1 MNLAG
6 IGGVWPAALTP
17 FRPDGAIDEPVL
29 ERHFRHLAET
39 RGVKAIVVNGHA
51 GEVTSLDRD
60 ERFHVVEVAR
70 RMVGERIGVVA
81 GIVAE
86 NPRLAGELARDA
98 ERAGA
103 DAALLFPPN
112 LFALGAR
119 LRPEM
124 SVRFAGDVAEAS
136 GLPIVLFQLSN
147 ASGLGYASET
157 IARVCAELPAVIAVK
172 EGSDSPA
179 AYEETL
185 RALRALKRPVTVL
198 TTNNSWLLASLA
210 VGGDGILSGMG
221 SIAAALQADLWDAVT
236 AGDWGAAR
244 RAGERLFP
252 LVQAFYKPPLLD
264 MHNRMKAGLHH
275 LGLLPH
281 PTVRPPLLPLQTA
294 EIESIVSALAKA
306 GLEPRR
312 RAAE

>member
-17 FRPDGAIDEPVL
+17 FTPDGAIDERAL
-29 ERHFRHLAET
+29 ESHVRYLAGT
-39 RGVKAIVVNGHA
+39 RGVRAIVVNGHA

-60 ERFHVVEVAR
+60 ERFRVVEIAR
-70 RMVGERIGVVA
+70 RSVGPEIGVVA

-86 NPRLAGELARDA
+86 NNRAAGELAREA

-103 DAALLFPPN
+103 DAVLLFPPS
-112 LFALGAR
+112 LFAQGAR

-124 SVRFAGDVAEAS
+124 AVRFAGDVSEAS

-147 ASGLGYASET
+147 ASGLGYSRET
-157 IARVCAELPAVIAVK
+157 IVRLCNEVPAVIAVK
-172 EGSDSPA
+172 EGSDNPI
-179 AYEETL
+179 AYEENL
-185 RALRALKRPVTVL
+185 RAIRALARPVTVL
-198 TTNNSWLLASLA
+198 TTNNAWLLASLS

-221 SIAAALQADLWDAVT
+221 SIAAAIQADLYDAVQK
-236 AGDWGAAR
+236 GDWSAAR
-244 RAGERLFP
+244 LANDRLFP
-252 LVQAFYKPPLLD
+252 LTQVFYRPPLLD

-281 PTVRPPLLPLQTA
+281 PTVRPPLLPLPDA
-294 EIESIVSALAKA
+294 EIASIRSALAQA
-306 GLEPRR
+306 RLEPER